1 MSETATERAVA
12 ELLTG
17 LGLRYRRWDTSLPG
31 RPDFVLEDLRI
42 AVFAHGCYW
51 HRHSM
56 CAAGRRLP
64 RTRREYWAGQ
74 FAQRVAYDQQQ
85 TRELRRDGWWV
96 YVVWECELR
105 SAAGRIQTDIAHWVN
120 SRAGALRKQFPPI

>member
-17 LGLRYRRWDTSLPG
+17 LKLRYRRWDTSLPG

-96 YVVWECELR
+96 YVAWECELR
-105 SAAGRIQTDIAHWVN
+105 SAAERIQTDIAHWVN

>member
-12 ELLTG
+12 ELLTT
-17 LGLRYRRWDTSLPG
+17 LELRYRRWDTALPG
-31 RPDFVLEDLRI
+31 RPDFVLEDFRI

-51 HRHSM
+51 HRHSL

-64 RTRREYWAGQ
+64 QTRREYWASH

-85 TRELRRDGWWV
+85 THELRRDGWWV
-96 YVVWECELR
+96 YVAWECELQN
-105 SAAGRIQTDIAHWVN
+105 AADRIQRDISNWVDARLSGMKN
-120 SRAGALRKQFPPI
+120 QYPPI